1 MHGSSGK
8 QNGAYKKKKA
18 TSKVQEKKEFSGCF
32 QKGMETPPSCFAFF
46 FSNKPNLFSLLDN
59 FTSQRKNENQ
69 KLPPSFSLS
78 TRDVPKQMQKPFPLL
93 NKEIHLRSLLSFLL
107 LLTKCQSFSFLFS
120 CFSLFF
126 RPSSRQPFF
135 TLDQRPFVGRN
146 GVRAS

>member
-1 MHGSSGK
+1 MDHLGNKMELTRKRK
-8 QNGAYKKKKA
+8 QLAKYKKRRSSRVA
-18 TSKVQEKKEFSGCF
+18 SKKEW
-32 QKGMETPPSCFAFF
+32 QPLRPALLFF
-46 FSNKPNLFSLLDN
+46 FANKPNLLSLLDN

-69 KLPPSFSLS
+69 KLPPSFSLF
-78 TRDVPKQMQKPFPLL
+78 TRDVPKQMQKPSPFL

-135 TLDQRPFVGRN
+135 TLDQRPFIGRME
-146 GVRAS
+146 